1 MLHSAITADP
11 VILATECEQ
20 FGVARLSAFGSALRK
35 DFEPTR
41 SDLDLLVEFKPGVS
55 ASLFTLVEFEEKL
68 SELFGRKVDLMTP
81 GCLSKYFRDEVL
93 ALAEPLY
100 VAS

>member
-1 MLHSAITADP
+1 MLHSAINLDP
-11 VILATECEQ
+11 AAVAEACQ
-20 FGVARLSAFGSALRK
+20 SFGVARLSAFGSALRK
-35 DFEPTR
+35 DFDPSR
-41 SDLDLLVEFKPGVS
+41 SDLDLLVEFEPEVS
-55 ASLFTLVEFEEKL
+55 ASLFTLVALEEKL
-68 SELFGRKVDLMTP
+68 SAIFSRKVDLLTP

>member
-1 MLHSAITADP
+1 MLHSAITVDSAAVAD
-11 VILATECEQ
+11 ACRS

-35 DFEPTR
+35 DFDPSR
-41 SDLDLLVEFKPGVS
+41 SDLDLLVEFEPEVS
-55 ASLFTLVEFEEKL
+55 AGLFTLVELEAKL
-68 SELFGRKVDLMTP
+68 SAIFDRKVDLLTP